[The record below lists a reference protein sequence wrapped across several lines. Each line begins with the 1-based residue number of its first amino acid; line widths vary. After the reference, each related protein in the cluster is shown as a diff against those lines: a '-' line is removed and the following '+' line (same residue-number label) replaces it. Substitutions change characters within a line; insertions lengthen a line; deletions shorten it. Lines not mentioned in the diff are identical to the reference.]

1 MSVYYSVISAI
12 SIFGYFASRSE
23 RLGENKRK
31 RYNGL
36 TIAFLVMTAAI
47 LIFVGGLRYYVGTDY
62 GAYYRGIEIYG
73 SNLKTSLISLDE
85 PGLPII
91 ATVVSWFTTDG
102 AYFVLICAA
111 ITYSLIL
118 VTQFKNTDCFVF
130 ATLLFIFVGNWH
142 GAFNGVRQFLA
153 AAIVFAG
160 HRLILNK
167 RFLKYAL
174 VVFIAF
180 CVHRSAIIM
189 IIPYFLY
196 RNRITFRN
204 VAILLIGT
212 YILARNYDSIFSF
225 IGLLKDAEMS
235 MDDYAYYGRAVN
247 VLRVMVACA
256 PAVVCLILYSSKDIS
271 LEESFYINALLVNAV
286 AMLAMSNSAYLARLG
301 IYTNMVTPLALSKLL
316 KFKNYSVELFIK
328 FGVIFLY
335 AIFWYIEVSGSGSLN
350 NFRWIW
356 ER

>member
-1 MSVYYSVISAI
+1 M
-12 SIFGYFASRSE
+12 
-23 RLGENKRK
+23 
-31 RYNGL
+31 
-36 TIAFLVMTAAI
+36 FLALSTAI

-73 SNLKTSLISLDE
+73 GRLRESIYTLDE
-85 PGLPII
+85 PALPII
-91 ATVVSWFTTDG
+91 ATVVSWFTSDG
-102 AYFVLICAA
+102 VYFVFSCAA

-118 VTQFKNTDCFVF
+118 VTQFRNTYCFVF
-130 ATLLFIFVGNWH
+130 ATLLFVFVGNWH

-167 RFLKYAL
+167 KFWKYAL

-189 IIPYFLY
+189 IISYFLY

-204 VAILLIGT
+204 VALLLIGT
-212 YILARNYDSIFSF
+212 YIVARNYDTIFSLV
-225 IGLLKDAEMS
+225 GLLKDSEMS

-247 VLRVMVACA
+247 ILRVMVACA
-256 PAVVCLILYSSKDIS
+256 PAIVCLILYSSKDIS
-271 LEESFYINALLVNAV
+271 LEESFYINALLVNAA
-286 AMLAMSNSAYLARLG
+286 AMLATSNSTYLARLG
-301 IYTNMVTPLALSKLL
+301 IYTNIVTPLALSKLL
-316 KFKNYSVELFIK
+316 KFKNYSVEMAVKL
-328 FGVIFLY
+328 GVVFFY
-335 AIFWYIEVSGSGSLN
+335 AIYWYVEVSGSDSLN

>member
-1 MSVYYSVISAI
+1 MSVYYVTISFSAFF
-12 SIFGYFASRSE
+12 SFLAAKSE
-23 RLGENKRK
+23 NLGLSKDRRRNTVT
-31 RYNGL
+31 L
-36 TIAFLVMTAAI
+36 LLLALSAFT
-47 LIFVGGLRYYVGTDY
+47 LIFTGGLRYYVGTDY
-62 GAYYRGIEIYG
+62 GAYYQGIDTYG
-73 SNLKTSLISLDE
+73 GTLKESLTNLDE
-85 PGLPII
+85 PVLPII
-91 ATVVSWFTTDG
+91 ATLVGWFTSDG
-102 AYFVLICAA
+102 AYFIFICAA
-111 ITYSLIL
+111 LTYSLIL
-118 VTQFKNTDCFVF
+118 ITNYRNTDSFVF
-130 ATLLFIFVGNWH
+130 VTLLFVFVCNWH
-142 GAFNGVRQFLA
+142 GAFNGVRQYLA

-167 RFLKYAL
+167 KSWKYAL

-204 VAILLIGT
+204 VALLLIGT
-212 YILARNYDSIFSF
+212 YIVARNYDAIFSF
-225 IGLLKDAEMS
+225 IGLLKNSEMS
-235 MDDYAYYGRAVN
+235 MGDQAYNSTVVN
-247 VLRVMVACA
+247 IFRVLVACA
-256 PAVVCLILYSSKDIS
+256 PAIVCFLLYYSKEIS
-271 LEESFYINALLVNAV
+271 TEESFYINALLVNAA
-286 AMLAMSNSAYLARLG
+286 AMLATSNSAYLARLG
-301 IYTNMVTPLALSKLL
+301 IYTNIVTPLALSKLL